1 MAKISRKAIV
11 AKGAQLAK
19 DVCVGPFAYIGP
31 EVRIAAGCIIENNAT
46 VVGQTSLGEKTHV
59 FPMAVIGTPPDG
71 EGETG
76 RCNIGA
82 ANTVR
87 ENVTIYGG
95 ARKATQIGAN
105 NLIMVGCSIG
115 AGANVGDHIILDNC
129 SHLCADAAVED
140 YVRTS
145 GFTIIRRERT
155 VGAYS
160 FTAGYVEIDRD
171 APPYAMIQGAP
182 FRVRGVNTRN
192 LRRCGFGEEDIRS
205 LKLAFRELF
214 NGGDVD
220 IDAEVLR
227 RFLGRSDMSPHLR
240 RLAEAVGR
248 PRPAG
253 EDDDA

>member
-11 AKGAQLAK
+11 EKGAHLAK

-46 VVGQTSLGEKTHV
+46 VVGRTALGEKTHV

-71 EGETG
+71 EDETG
-76 RCNIGA
+76 QCNIGA
-82 ANTVR
+82 ANAVR

-95 ARKATQIGAN
+95 VDKVTQIGAN
-105 NLIMVGCSIG
+105 NLIMVACSIG
-115 AGANVGDHIILDNC
+115 AGAHVGDHTILDNC
-129 SHLCADAAVED
+129 SHICQGATVED

-145 GFTIIRRERT
+145 GFTIIQRERT

-171 APPYAMIQGAP
+171 APPYAMIHGAP

-192 LRRCGFGEEDIRS
+192 LRRCGFDEEDIRS

-214 NGGDVD
+214 NGRGIDVD
-220 IDAEVLR
+220 QEVLR
-227 RFLGRSDMSPHLR
+227 RFLSRSDMSPHLR
-240 RLAEAVGR
+240 RLADAIEHSGPV
-248 PRPAG
+248 G